1 MGMGSESAP
10 TEAPPRHVAL
20 IVSQKKHRQR
30 RDDIHLAVRTL
41 RDAGVSVDVVVPR
54 RKRDLDA
61 AVRGSADLDA
71 VVIGGGDGTL
81 NAAAAALVELG
92 RPVGVLPLGT
102 ANDLAR
108 TLGIPGDPE
117 DAADVIAAGAVKE
130 IDLGRAGDRYFFN
143 VATVGLSVAA
153 ARRLTG
159 ERKRRWGALGY
170 PIATLD
176 ALRSARPFWA
186 TVECDGQRLEL
197 DAMQIAIGNGR
208 HYGGGMIV
216 SDAARIDEG
225 LLHVYAL
232 ESMSLPHLAA
242 VAWRLRRGR
251 HDRLESSHVLQ
262 GRRVQVRTRPRR
274 AMSTDGEI
282 TGRTPMNLEVAP
294 KVLRVLVPPRSAP
307 ANAVR

>member
-20 IVSQKKHRQR
+20 IVSRKKRRQR
-30 RDDIHLAVRTL
+30 RDDIDQAVRRL
-41 RDAGVSVDVVVPR
+41 RDAGMRVDVVVPR

-61 AVRGSADLDA
+61 AVRGSEDLDA

-81 NAAAAALVELG
+81 NAAAAALVDLG
-92 RPVGVLPLGT
+92 RPAGLLPLGT

-108 TLGIPGDPE
+108 TLGIPRDPE
-117 DAADVIAAGAVKE
+117 AAADVIAAGATKA
-130 IDLGRAGDRYFFN
+130 IDLGRAGGRYFFN
-143 VATVGLSVAA
+143 VATLGLSVAA

-159 ERKRRWGALGY
+159 ERKRRWGVLGY

-176 ALRSARPFWA
+176 ALRTARPFWA
-186 TVECDGQRLEL
+186 IVECDGQRLEL
-197 DAMQIAIGNGR
+197 DAMQLAIGNGR

-232 ESMSLPHLAA
+232 EAMSLPHLAA
-242 VAWRLRRGR
+242 IAWRLRRGQ
-251 HDRLESSHVLQ
+251 HDQLESSHVLQ
-262 GRRVQVRTRPRR
+262 GRRVQVHTRPRR
-274 AMSTDGEI
+274 ATSTDGEI
-282 TGRTPMNLEVAP
+282 TGRTPMNFEVAP
-294 KVLRVLVPPRSAP
+294 NALRVLVPSRSAS
-307 ANAVR
+307 ANAVP

>member
-1 MGMGSESAP
+1 M
-10 TEAPPRHVAL
+10 EAPPRHVAL
-20 IVSQKKHRQR
+20 IVSRKKRLQR
-30 RDDIHLAVRTL
+30 RGDLDRAVRRL
-41 RDAGVSVDVVVPR
+41 REAGVSVDVVVPR

-61 AVRGSADLDA
+61 AVRGSGDLDA
-71 VVIGGGDGTL
+71 VVIGGGDGTV
-81 NAAAAALVELG
+81 NAAAAALVDLG
-92 RPVGVLPLGT
+92 RPVGLLPLGT

-108 TLGIPGDPE
+108 TLGLPREP
-117 DAADVIAAGAVKE
+117 DAAAEVIAAGATKA
-130 IDLGRAGDRYFFN
+130 IDLGRANGRYFFN
-143 VATVGLSVAA
+143 VASIGLSVAA

-186 TVECDGQRLEL
+186 TLECDGQRLEL

-232 ESMSLPHLAA
+232 ESMSLPQLAA
-242 VAWRLRRGR
+242 AAWRLRRGR
-251 HDRLESSHVLQ
+251 HDQLASSHLLQ

-274 AMSTDGEI
+274 SVSTDGEI
-282 TGRTPMNLEVAP
+282 TRRTPLSFEVAP
-294 KVLRVLVPPRSAP
+294 KVLRVLVPPPERP
-307 ANAVR
+307 GR